1 MLSFFKKKKKR
12 HDKILPVRESIH
24 LKHGIHKT
32 RETIA
37 NLPGHP
43 ALTDGETLDQIVKDY
58 FKKGCTYLEILEYL
72 TTCHGKTMTL
82 SALK

>member
-1 MLSFFKKKKKR
+1 MLSFFKKNR

-32 RETIA
+32 GETIA
-37 NLPGHP
+37 SLPGHP

-72 TTCHGKTMTL
+72 KTCHGKTMSLSTL
-82 SALK
+82 K

>member
-1 MLSFFKKKKKR
+1 MLSFFKKNR

-32 RETIA
+32 GETMA
-37 NLPGHP
+37 KLLVYPV
-43 ALTDGETLDQIVKDY
+43 LTDGETLDQIVKDY